1 MAYKSITTF
10 IGSQAELDATL
21 PAAITIAQAQDGHLT
36 ACMLGVD
43 MTPAG
48 GFYMGASPILLQETL
63 ERAQGD
69 AEVLEA
75 LARRRLERDTL
86 RWATESAVVQFGGLP
101 GLVGLRARFSDL
113 VVQSR
118 PYGREALPTQEAV
131 IESTLFEGRSAILV
145 VPETGLK
152 PAFGERVVV
161 AWNQSNEALAAVRR
175 ALPLLRAA
183 DQVCIVIVNP
193 PAHSPERSDPGGLL
207 TQMLARHGVRAEVA
221 VLAKTLPRVSDVLM
235 RHMSDIDAGLLVMGA
250 YGHSRL
256 REAILG
262 GATRNVLENT
272 EWPVFLAH

>member
-207 TQMLARHGVRAEVA
+207 TQMLARHGVRCEVS
-221 VLAKTLPRVSDVLM
+221 VLAKTLPRVSDVLL
-235 RHMSDIDAGLLVMGA
+235 RHMADADASLLVMGA

-262 GATRNVLENT
+262 GATRNVLQNAEF
-272 EWPVFLAH
+272 PVFLAH